1 MDWLEM
7 AKRLRGM
14 QTAASAAKALDVG
27 RRTAVNYISEL
38 RKLGYVRTSRGKGKI
53 RMYEISETKAIK
65 KSGTDLYDFINS
77 LSPVKVHKPY
87 EYIIHGK
94 LSAEEAIARAIET
107 KDFRTILA
115 AMYLF
120 RLVKDWP
127 ELNRQTK
134 MRGLQRSVGAL
145 YDLARKYIRVRAM
158 DKRTR
163 NSLLKARTEDKF
175 IVPHMRSKNFQDIER
190 VWNVYLPFNDGDM
203 RR

>member
-1 MDWLEM
+1 M